1 MTWTSYTGAPL
12 SRRLGL
18 ALLAAAL
25 LAALLAPGAP
35 AHAADS
41 LPAQTQASDYPAA
54 QDSEPEANL
63 PYLFAVFIITWLAFF
78 GYVFYMS
85 RRQREM
91 QREIDELKRAISER
105 DSQGGEMETRSRSEP
120 GA

>member
-1 MTWTSYTGAPL
+1 MILMSYTGE
-12 SRRLGL
+12 SRRRRLGL
-18 ALLAAAL
+18 ALLAVA
-25 LAALLAPGAP
+25 LAALLVALLTPGAP
-35 AHAADS
+35 AHAVDS
-41 LPAQTQASDYPAA
+41 PPAHTQASDYPAA

-91 QREIDELKRAISER
+91 QREIDELKRVISER
-105 DSQGGEMETRSRSEP
+105 DSQGGAGETRS
-120 GA
+120 

>member
-1 MTWTSYTGAPL
+1 MSYTGEF
-12 SRRLGL
+12 RRRQLEL
-18 ALLAAAL
+18 VLLAVALLV
-25 LAALLAPGAP
+25 ALLAPGAP

-54 QDSEPEANL
+54 QDSDPEANL

-105 DSQGGEMETRSRSEP
+105 DSRGGAMETRSRSEP

>member
-1 MTWTSYTGAPL
+1 MILMSYTGE
-12 SRRLGL
+12 SRRRQLGL
-18 ALLAAAL
+18 VLLAVALLV
-25 LAALLAPGAP
+25 ALLAPGAP
-35 AHAADS
+35 AHATDS

-91 QREIDELKRAISER
+91 QREIDDLKRVISQR
-105 DSQGGEMETRSRSEP
+105 DSQGGVEE
-120 GA
+120 

>member
-1 MTWTSYTGAPL
+1 MIWTSYTGAPL

-25 LAALLAPGAP
+25 LVGLLAPGALARAFDTEP
-35 AHAADS
+35 
-41 LPAQTQASDYPAA
+41 LPAPAA
-54 QDSEPEANL
+54 YAAQEAGADPEANL
-63 PYLFAVFIITWLAFF
+63 PYLFAVFITTWLAFF

-105 DSQGGEMETRSRSEP
+105 DSSGGAMETRSRSEP